1 MLRDK
6 SLVPL
11 SRQHQH
17 ALALCVRI
25 KRALQGPK
33 ADLVGWQEE
42 IERIFEDEIRDH
54 FEAEERILFPKAAE
68 VPELKSLVAELLAE
82 HGTLRDFF
90 GKAAAGQ
97 LQASELGQFAR
108 TLSQHIRKE
117 EGQLFELSQR
127 IFSAVQ
133 LGEIGTEFAS
143 VLEESITHARKCAL
157 PKHNLR

>member
-25 KRALQGPK
+25 KRALQDPK
-33 ADLVGWQEE
+33 ADLVAWQEE

-68 VPELKSLVAELLAE
+68 LPELKSLVAELLAE

-127 IFSAVQ
+127 LFSAVQ
-133 LGEIGTEFAS
+133 LGEIGTELAN
-143 VLEESITHARKCAL
+143 VLEESIAHARKCAL
-157 PKHNLR
+157 PKHNLL

>member
-1 MLRDK
+1 MLRYK

-33 ADLVGWQEE
+33 ADLAGWQEE

-90 GKAAAGQ
+90 GKAAVGQ
-97 LQASELGQFAR
+97 LQASELGQFA
-108 TLSQHIRKE
+108 QHIRKE

-133 LGEIGTEFAS
+133 LGEIGTELAT
-143 VLEESITHARKCAL
+143 VLEESIARARKCAL